1 MRSASLPEVLRTILY
16 DSRAGFGW
24 DLVTLTLN
32 DPEYE
37 IHRLLDS
44 TSTPRS
50 DFPELMFC
58 DDLNLVDQLFE
69 QGRRPT
75 LGPYRVRAHTSL
87 FPKTEQRIASVAI
100 LPLIRDR
107 HLIGSL
113 NLASYNRDKFSVESA
128 TDFMDHLST
137 VLSVCLEAAENRERL
152 RFIGLTDGLT
162 NVNNRRFFDQRLLE
176 ELERARRG
184 NVPLGCLFI
193 DLDFFKT
200 VNDEH
205 GHQVGDDVLR
215 HVAQLIREQLR
226 TIDVVARYGGEEFSV
241 LLAQAD
247 LELAIEIAERIRKSV
262 EQWEYDFSE
271 IDLEVSVS
279 IGVATTELIEPI
291 DDINEVAHRLV
302 EAADQALYQAKR
314 TGRNRVVS
322 YEASGE

>member
-16 DSRAGFGW
+16 DCRAGFGW

-58 DDLNLVDQLFE
+58 DDLGLIDQLFE

-75 LGPYRVRAHTSL
+75 LGPYRIRAHASL
-87 FPKTEQRIASVAI
+87 FPKTEQRIASVAV

-107 HLIGSL
+107 RLIGSL

-128 TDFMDHLST
+128 TDFMDHLSA

-152 RFIGLTDGLT
+152 RFIGLTDSLT

-247 LELAIEIAERIRKSV
+247 LELAVEIAERIRKSV
-262 EQWEYDFSE
+262 EQWEYDLSE
-271 IDLEVSVS
+271 IDLQVSVS
-279 IGVATTELIEPI
+279 VGVATTEMIEPI
-291 DDINEVAHRLV
+291 DDINEIAHRLV
-302 EAADQALYQAKR
+302 EAADQAVYQAKR